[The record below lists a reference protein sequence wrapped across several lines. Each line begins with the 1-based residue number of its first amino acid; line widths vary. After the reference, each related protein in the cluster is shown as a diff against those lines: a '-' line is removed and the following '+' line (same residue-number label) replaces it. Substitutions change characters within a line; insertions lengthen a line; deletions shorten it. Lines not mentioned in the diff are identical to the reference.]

1 MLEAYRA
8 TGDRAARDRLVE
20 EMMPLV
26 HSLARRYAGRGEP
39 VDDLVQVGAIGL
51 IKAIDRFELERGVEL
66 STYAVPT
73 IVGEIRRHFRD
84 RSWSVHVPRRMKELS
99 LRVSRLVDDLSAE
112 LGRAPTVAEL
122 AEAADVE
129 EEDVV
134 EALETARAHTPA
146 SLSTPVDASGELT
159 LIDLI
164 GEDEAGY
171 EALERG
177 SVVRTGSRGP
187 RGAGTADR
195 RPALPQGHDPVG
207 DRCRAGHLADAR
219 LAAVA
224 QGARRHARPHRR
236 RRRDAVVST
245 DRYTLVIPAR
255 PEYLLLARLA
265 LTGVARL
272 AQADEEALADLR
284 LAVTEAA
291 ANACRHAYADGQGD
305 VTIQL
310 TLSDDQQLEVI
321 VEDDGP
327 GFESESVAEWRA
339 EELGEDGMGLAII
352 RAIAEDVEIGPR
364 ESGSGTRL
372 RFTRSLR

>member
-1 MLEAYRA
+1 M
-8 TGDRAARDRLVE
+8 
-20 EMMPLV
+20 
-26 HSLARRYAGRGEP
+26 
-39 VDDLVQVGAIGL
+39 
-51 IKAIDRFELERGVEL
+51 
-66 STYAVPT
+66 
-73 IVGEIRRHFRD
+73 
-84 RSWSVHVPRRMKELS
+84 
-99 LRVSRLVDDLSAE
+99 
-112 LGRAPTVAEL
+112 
-122 AEAADVE
+122 
-129 EEDVV
+129 
-134 EALETARAHTPA
+134 
-146 SLSTPVDASGELT
+146 
-159 LIDLI
+159 
-164 GEDEAGY
+164 
-171 EALERG
+171 
-177 SVVRTGSRGP
+177 
-187 RGAGTADR
+187 
-195 RPALPQGHDPVG
+195 
-207 DRCRAGHLADAR
+207 
-219 LAAVA
+219 
-224 QGARRHARPHRR
+224 
-236 RRRDAVVST
+236 ST

-291 ANACRHAYADGQGD
+291 ANACRHAYADGEGD

>member
-1 MLEAYRA
+1 MSA
-8 TGDRAARDRLVE
+8 
-20 EMMPLV
+20 
-26 HSLARRYAGRGEP
+26 
-39 VDDLVQVGAIGL
+39 
-51 IKAIDRFELERGVEL
+51 DRF
-66 STYAVPT
+66 
-73 IVGEIRRHFRD
+73 
-84 RSWSVHVPRRMKELS
+84 
-99 LRVSRLVDDLSAE
+99 
-112 LGRAPTVAEL
+112 
-122 AEAADVE
+122 
-129 EEDVV
+129 
-134 EALETARAHTPA
+134 
-146 SLSTPVDASGELT
+146 
-159 LIDLI
+159 
-164 GEDEAGY
+164 
-171 EALERG
+171 
-177 SVVRTGSRGP
+177 
-187 RGAGTADR
+187 
-195 RPALPQGHDPVG
+195 
-207 DRCRAGHLADAR
+207 
-219 LAAVA
+219 
-224 QGARRHARPHRR
+224 
-236 RRRDAVVST
+236 
-245 DRYTLVIPAR
+245 TLVIPAR

-291 ANACRHAYADGQGD
+291 ANACRHAYEDGQGD